1 MLRQVENCQISF
13 IQKDILLLTTTT
25 TKTKYSDR
33 PDEKNVV
40 MVSIVQLH
48 EFDKSNEKH
57 YSLVNPFISDEVSL
71 RTIISI
77 AEQEKRNTIWPL
89 NTTFLIIKVE
99 YDIGDSPNIPA
110 ITYPQML
117 TQLWQQ
123 LLAIRDPLLKAIS
136 PTIKYTILQKRLLQK
151 AQSFENYYNH
161 PSQILFHRFRLIF
174 PLIILTVG
182 LILLSLMGI
191 GMIIFEPPQT
201 LSEVVNIAITA
212 GTLISSV
219 ICANNIVRK
228 YRS

>member
-1 MLRQVENCQISF
+1 MLRQIGNCQMSF

-33 PDEKNVV
+33 PDEKSVV
-40 MVSIVQLH
+40 MLSIVQLH
-48 EFDKSNEKH
+48 DFDKSNEKH

-77 AEQEKRNTIWPL
+77 AEQKKSNAIWPI
-89 NTTFLIIKVE
+89 NTTFLIIKVR
-99 YDIGDSPNIPA
+99 YDIGNSPDIPT
-110 ITYPQML
+110 ITYPQVL

-151 AQSFENYYNH
+151 AQSFENYYDH
-161 PSQILFHRFRLIF
+161 PSQIFFHRFRLRF
-174 PLIILTVG
+174 PLIILNVG

-191 GMIIFEPPQT
+191 GMIIFGPPQT
-201 LSEVVNIAITA
+201 LSEVVDIAIVA
-212 GTLISSV
+212 GALTSSV
-219 ICANNIVRK
+219 IFANNIVRK